1 MSFMCRVRKV
11 VTYKGQNVT
20 TLSRSDVVLYIMR
33 ESFFVEIVK
42 TLKIFNL

>member
-1 MSFMCRVRKV
+1 M
-11 VTYKGQNVT
+11 YLL
-20 TLSRSDVVLYIMR
+20 LSRNHYIPNDFAISRVFVIKR